1 MDKGDTMDS
10 VNNSYSNSF
19 KRNTYIV
26 WLHHI
31 PLISHRL
38 ICGSKGFHYNS
49 LHQKQETQGYFFT
62 SALKLEQLLQIK
74 AGGREGGK
82 NSKIESL
89 TYT

>member
-1 MDKGDTMDS
+1 MDP

-26 WLHHI
+26 WPHHI

-49 LHQKQETQGYFFT
+49 LNQKQETQGYFFT
-62 SALKLEQLLQIK
+62 STLKLEQLLQIK
-74 AGGREGGK
+74 AGGGGAK